1 MKLSKNVGK
10 IFWGLF
16 FILGAVYIVVSKF
29 CVLPDISIFS
39 IFLTVFFVSWFIKGI
54 IHRNFWEILFP
65 IAFLCIIYDE
75 PLGIT
80 DLTPWTV
87 LGAAL
92 LGSIGLAMIFKPKKG
107 FQIGVDGKSIVGN
120 GVNSE
125 QCSGEK
131 IHCEN
136 SFGSQI
142 KYINSDDFRFAH
154 LENNFGSLNVYF
166 DNAVI
171 QGGVAVVTI
180 ENNFGETVLYIP
192 REWRVQNNLTR
203 SFGSISETGRSEGS
217 SESTICLQGDCSFGS
232 IEIHYV

>member
-1 MKLSKNVGK
+1 MRLNKNGGK

-16 FILGAVYIVVSKF
+16 FILAAVYIVVSKF
-29 CVLPDISIFS
+29 WILPEISVFSVL
-39 IFLTVFFVSWFIKGI
+39 LTVFFIWLFIKGI
-54 IHRNFWEILFP
+54 MHRNFWEILFP
-65 IAFLCIIYDE
+65 IAFICIIYDE

-92 LGSIGLAMIFKPKKG
+92 LGSIGLSMIFKPKKG
-107 FQIGVDGKSIVGN
+107 FLVNGDGSAIGVS
-120 GVNSE
+120 SE
-125 QCSGEK
+125 QCTGEM

-136 SFGSQI
+136 NFGSQI
-142 KYINSDDFRFAH
+142 KYINSDDFRSAH
-154 LENNFGSLNVYF
+154 LENNFGTLNVYF

-171 QGGVAVVTI
+171 QGGIATVFV

-192 REWRVQNNLTR
+192 REWKVQNNITR
-203 SFGSISETGRSEGS
+203 SFGSVSETGRNEGT
-217 SESTICLQGDCSFGS
+217 SESTVCLQGDCSFGS

>member
-1 MKLSKNVGK
+1 MRLNKNGGK

-16 FILGAVYIVVSKF
+16 FILAAVYIVVSKF
-29 CVLPDISIFS
+29 WILPEISVFSVL
-39 IFLTVFFVSWFIKGI
+39 LTVFFIWLFIKGI
-54 IHRNFWEILFP
+54 MHRNFWEILFP
-65 IAFLCIIYDE
+65 IAFICIIYDE

-92 LGSIGLAMIFKPKKG
+92 LGSIGLSMIFKPKKG
-107 FQIGVDGKSIVGN
+107 FQVNVDGSGIGVS
-120 GVNSE
+120 SE
-125 QCSGEK
+125 QCNGEM

-136 SFGSQI
+136 NFGSQI
-142 KYINSDDFRFAH
+142 KYINSDDFRSAH
-154 LENNFGSLNVYF
+154 LENNFGTLNVYF

-171 QGGVAVVTI
+171 QGGIATVFV

-192 REWRVQNNLTR
+192 GEWKVQNNITR
-203 SFGSISETGRSEGS
+203 SFGSVSETGRNEGT
-217 SESTICLQGDCSFGS
+217 SESTVCLQGDCSFGS

>member
-1 MKLSKNVGK
+1 MKLNKNVGK

-16 FILGAVYIVVSKF
+16 FILAAVYIVASKF
-29 CVLPDISIFS
+29 CTLPDISILS
-39 IFLTVFFVSWFIKGI
+39 IFLTIFFVSIFIKGI
-54 IHRNFWEILFP
+54 VHRNFWEILFP
-65 IAFLCIIYDE
+65 IAFLCIIFDE

-92 LGSIGLAMIFKPKKG
+92 LGSIGLSMIFKPKKG
-107 FQIGVDGKSIVGN
+107 FKVSVNKDSYGTGVS
-120 GVNSE
+120 SE
-125 QCSGEK
+125 QCSGEQ
-131 IHCEN
+131 IRCEN
-136 SFGSQI
+136 NFGSQI

-171 QGGVAVVTI
+171 QGGIATVMV

-203 SFGSISETGRSEGS
+203 SFGSVSETGRNEGT